1 MHEILNKLISV
12 SIIPASKDKLLM
24 SVLWSGSSETIP
36 SSLST
41 TPFSIPMDNYKQSV
55 QQIRGGRRGEGG
67 GGRGKEYSVASLTCD
82 SSLIKLIPVTR
93 RTCNWLLPLF
103 LNAESLK
110 ASHTIEQY
118 TIFPLQFCYL
128 SMYVPGLGDVPLD

>member
-1 MHEILNKLISV
+1 MHEILNKL
-12 SIIPASKDKLLM
+12 IPASKDKLLM

-55 QQIRGGRRGEGG
+55 QQIRGGR
-67 GGRGKEYSVASLTCD
+67 GKEYSVASLACD

-110 ASHTIEQY
+110 ASHAIEQY
-118 TIFPLQFCYL
+118 TIFPLRFCYL
-128 SMYVPGLGDVPLD
+128 SMFVPGLGDVPLD

>member
-1 MHEILNKLISV
+1 MHEILNKL
-12 SIIPASKDKLLM
+12 IPASKDKLLM

-41 TPFSIPMDNYKQSV
+41 PPFSIPMDNYKQSI
-55 QQIRGGRRGEGG
+55 QQIRGEGG
-67 GGRGKEYSVASLTCD
+67 GGYSVASLACD

-118 TIFPLQFCYL
+118 TIFLLQFCYL

>member
-67 GGRGKEYSVASLTCD
+67 GGGGRRKEYSVASLACD
-82 SSLIKLIPVTR
+82 SSLIKLIPVTIGEHV
-93 RTCNWLLPLF
+93 TGCF
-103 LNAESLK
+103 LC
-110 ASHTIEQY
+110 
-118 TIFPLQFCYL
+118 F
-128 SMYVPGLGDVPLD
+128 

>member
-1 MHEILNKLISV
+1 MEKILYMKYQTNSYLHQKINCSCLCYGVGHLRLYHHHCQHHLSAYLW
-12 SIIPASKDKLLM
+12 IIT
-24 SVLWSGSSETIP
+24 SS
-36 SSLST
+36 
-41 TPFSIPMDNYKQSV
+41 QSN
-55 QQIRGGRRGEGG
+55 RLEEEGEG
-67 GGRGKEYSVASLTCD
+67 YSVASLACD

-103 LNAESLK
+103 LNAESSK

-128 SMYVPGLGDVPLD
+128 SMYVPGLGDVSLD

>member
-67 GGRGKEYSVASLTCD
+67 GGRGKEYSAASLACD
-82 SSLIKLIPVTR
+82 SSLIKLIP
-93 RTCNWLLPLF
+93 
-103 LNAESLK
+103 
-110 ASHTIEQY
+110 
-118 TIFPLQFCYL
+118 
-128 SMYVPGLGDVPLD
+128 GD

>member
-1 MHEILNKLISV
+1 MHEILNKL
-12 SIIPASKDKLLM
+12 IPASKDKLLM

-41 TPFSIPMDNYKQSV
+41 PPFSIPMDNYKQSI
-55 QQIRGGRRGEGG
+55 QQIRGEGG
-67 GGRGKEYSVASLTCD
+67 GGYSVASLACD

>member
-1 MHEILNKLISV
+1 MHEILNKL
-12 SIIPASKDKLLM
+12 IPASKDKLLM

-41 TPFSIPMDNYKQSV
+41 PPFSIPMDNYKQSI
-55 QQIRGGRRGEGG
+55 QQIRGE
-67 GGRGKEYSVASLTCD
+67 GGRGYSVASLACD

>member
-1 MHEILNKLISV
+1 MHEILNKLI
-12 SIIPASKDKLLM
+12 PASKDKLPM

-41 TPFSIPMDNYKQSV
+41 PPFSIPMDNYKQSI
-55 QQIRGGRRGEGG
+55 QQIRGE
-67 GGRGKEYSVASLTCD
+67 GGRGYSVASLACD

>member
-1 MHEILNKLISV
+1 MHEILNKL
-12 SIIPASKDKLLM
+12 IPASKDKLLM

-67 GGRGKEYSVASLTCD
+67 GGREEGGGGRNIV
-82 SSLIKLIPVTR
+82 
-93 RTCNWLLPLF
+93 
-103 LNAESLK
+103 
-110 ASHTIEQY
+110 
-118 TIFPLQFCYL
+118 LQA
-128 SMYVPGLGDVPLD
+128 

>member
-1 MHEILNKLISV
+1 MHEILNKLI
-12 SIIPASKDKLLM
+12 PASKVKLLM

-41 TPFSIPMDNYKQSV
+41 PPFSIPMDNYKQSI
-55 QQIRGGRRGEGG
+55 QQIRGEGG
-67 GGRGKEYSVASLTCD
+67 GYSVASLACD

-128 SMYVPGLGDVPLD
+128 SMYVPGLGDMPLD

>member
-1 MHEILNKLISV
+1 MHEILNKL
-12 SIIPASKDKLLM
+12 IPASKDKLLM

-55 QQIRGGRRGEGG
+55 QQIRGG
-67 GGRGKEYSVASLTCD
+67 GRGKEYSVASLACD

-128 SMYVPGLGDVPLD
+128 SVYVPGLGDVPLD

>member
-1 MHEILNKLISV
+1 MHEILNKL
-12 SIIPASKDKLLM
+12 IPASKDKLLM

-41 TPFSIPMDNYKQSV
+41 PPFSIPMDNYKQSI
-55 QQIRGGRRGEGG
+55 QQIRGEGG
-67 GGRGKEYSVASLTCD
+67 GGYSVASLACD

-128 SMYVPGLGDVPLD
+128 SMYVPGLGDMPLD

>member
-1 MHEILNKLISV
+1 MHEILNKL
-12 SIIPASKDKLLM
+12 IPASKDKLLM

-41 TPFSIPMDNYKQSV
+41 PPFSIPMDNYKQSI
-55 QQIRGGRRGEGG
+55 QQIRGEGG
-67 GGRGKEYSVASLTCD
+67 GGYSVASLACD
-82 SSLIKLIPVTR
+82 SSMIKLIPVTR